1 VSDRPG
7 ASGETP
13 LRPSPSQQPIA
24 FLVLYALA
32 WAGGSIAYV
41 PFLTVLLPVRVAT
54 LVPGDQAVMWLSA
67 IAFCG
72 AIAASVG
79 HILFG
84 WLSDITSTRRP
95 WAALGLVLSCMLLL
109 AVPTAHSLQGMIGL
123 VVLWQLG
130 LNMMLA
136 PLAAW
141 GADCVPD
148 GQKGLLGG
156 LLAFA
161 PGLGALAGAL
171 VTIPGL
177 ASADSRLVIVALSVA
192 AAVLPALLLGSRAAA
207 TSMPEVAAPASAA
220 PRRRKRAAFRM
231 WVARLLVQIAEAA
244 LFSFLYIWLR
254 SIDPAVDDHLTAR
267 VFSMVLVL
275 SAPAALLAGRWADR
289 HQHPFL
295 PLVVCTLVAPI
306 GLVGMALARS
316 VTTGV
321 LGYAVFGFSTSIFL
335 ALHSAQT
342 LRTLPDGNR
351 RGRDL
356 GLFNLTNTMPSLVMP
371 WFTLA
376 LVPWLGFSALFLLFA
391 ALALIA
397 ALLLAGLSSEAVREI

>member
-1 VSDRPG
+1 M
-7 ASGETP
+7 
-13 LRPSPSQQPIA
+13 
-24 FLVLYALA
+24 LYALA

-41 PFLTVLLPVRVAT
+41 PFLTILLPVRVAA
-54 LVPGDQAVMWLSA
+54 LVPGGQAIVWLSA

-72 AIAASVG
+72 AISASVG

-84 WLSDITSTRRP
+84 WLSDVTGMRRP
-95 WAALGLVLSCMLLL
+95 WAALGLALSCVLLL
-109 AVPTAHSLQGMIGL
+109 LVPAAHSLSAIIGL

-148 GQKGLLGG
+148 SQKGLLGG

-177 ASADSRLVIVALSVA
+177 ASPDGRLVIVALSVA
-192 AAVLPALLLGSRAAA
+192 AAVLPALLLGSRA
-207 TSMPEVAAPASAA
+207 SVAPVPKVASPAPTPSTR
-220 PRRRKRAAFRM
+220 PKRAALRM
-231 WVARLLVQIAEAA
+231 WTARLLVQVAEAA
-244 LFSFLYIWLR
+244 LFSFLYLWLR

-267 VFSMVLVL
+267 VFSMVLVI
-275 SAPAALLAGRWADR
+275 SAPAALVAGRWADR
-289 HQHPFL
+289 RRHPFL
-295 PLVVCTLVAPI
+295 PLVICTLVAPI
-306 GLVGMALARS
+306 GLVGMAFAQS
-316 VTTGV
+316 VPSGV
-321 LGYAVFGFSTSIFL
+321 LSYGVFGFSTSIFL

-376 LVPWLGFSALFLLFA
+376 LVPWFGFSGLFLLFA
-391 ALALIA
+391 ALACVA
-397 ALLLAGLSSEAVREI
+397 ALLLAGLSSAADQ

>member
-1 VSDRPG
+1 MSDTPG
-7 ASGETP
+7 EVQPRQP
-13 LRPSPSQQPIA
+13 LW

-41 PFLTVLLPVRVAT
+41 PFLTILLPVRVAA
-54 LVPGDQAVMWLSA
+54 LVPGGQAIVWLSA

-72 AIAASVG
+72 AISASIG

-84 WLSDITSTRRP
+84 WLSDVTGMRRP
-95 WAALGLVLSCMLLL
+95 WAALGLALSCVLLL
-109 AVPTAHSLQGMIGL
+109 VVPWTHGL
-123 VVLWQLG
+123 RDIVVIVVLWQLG

-148 GQKGLLGG
+148 AQKGLLGG

-177 ASADSRLVIVALSVA
+177 ASADGRLTVVALVVA
-192 AAVLPALLLGSRAAA
+192 AAVLPALLLGNRVVAIAAPLQAA
-207 TSMPEVAAPASAA
+207 TAPAEQQTRKSAA
-220 PRRRKRAAFRM
+220 LRM
-231 WVARLLVQIAEAA
+231 WAARLLVQVAEAA
-244 LFSFLYIWLR
+244 LFSFLYLWLR
-254 SIDPAVDDHLTAR
+254 SIDPTVQDHLTAR
-267 VFSMVLVL
+267 VFSLVLVT
-275 SAPAALLAGRWADR
+275 SAPAALLAGRWADQR
-289 HQHPFL
+289 QHPFR
-295 PLVVCTLVAPI
+295 PLVICTLIAPI
-306 GLVGMALARS
+306 GLVGMALSQS
-316 VTTGV
+316 VSAGIV
-321 LGYAVFGFSTSIFL
+321 SYAIFGFSTSIFL

-342 LRTLPDGNR
+342 LRTLPDSNR

-376 LVPWLGFSALFLLFA
+376 LVPWFGFSGLFLLFA
-391 ALALIA
+391 ALAMLA
-397 ALLLAGLSSEAVREI
+397 ALLLRGLSSGTVRKI

>member
-1 VSDRPG
+1 MPDQPG
-7 ASGETP
+7 AAP
-13 LRPSPSQQPIA
+13 LRQPLW

-32 WAGGSIAYV
+32 WAGGAIAYV
-41 PFLTVLLPVRVAT
+41 PFLTILLPVRIAA
-54 LVPGDQAVMWLSA
+54 LVPGEQAIMWLSA

-72 AIAASVG
+72 AISASVG

-84 WLSDITSTRRP
+84 WLSDITGVRRP
-95 WAALGLVLSCMLLL
+95 WVALGLALSCVLLL
-109 AVPTAHSLQGMIGL
+109 VVPAAHSLQAIIAV

-177 ASADSRLVIVALSVA
+177 ATADGRLVVVAAIVA
-192 AAVLPALLLGSRAAA
+192 AAVLPALLMWNRAAA
-207 TSMPEVAAPASAA
+207 NSATVPATPQTR
-220 PRRRKRAAFRM
+220 PRNRQRAAIRM
-231 WVARLLVQIAEAA
+231 WAARLLVQVAEAA
-244 LFSFLYIWLR
+244 LFSFLYLWLR
-254 SIDPAVDDHLTAR
+254 SIDPSVQDHLTAR

-289 HQHPFL
+289 RQHPFL
-295 PLVVCTLVAPI
+295 PLVICTLVAPI
-306 GLVGMALARS
+306 GLVGMALAKS
-316 VTTGV
+316 VPIGIAS
-321 LGYAVFGFSTSIFL
+321 YAVFGFSTSIFL

-342 LRTLPDGNR
+342 LRTLPDSNR

-371 WFTLA
+371 WFTIA
-376 LVPWLGFSALFLLFA
+376 LVPWFGFSGLFVLFA
-391 ALALIA
+391 ALALVA
-397 ALLLAGLSSEAVREI
+397 AALLAGLRADPDSDS

>member
-1 VSDRPG
+1 MSEEPG
-7 ASGETP
+7 APGELP
-13 LRPSPSQQPIA
+13 LGQPPSRQPVS

-41 PFLTVLLPVRVAT
+41 PFLTILLPVRVAA
-54 LVPGDQAVMWLSA
+54 LAPGEQAIVWLSA

-72 AIAASVG
+72 AISASLG

-84 WLSDITSTRRP
+84 WLSDITAMRRP
-95 WAALGLVLSCMLLL
+95 WAALGLAVSCMLLL
-109 AVPTAHSLQGMIGL
+109 AVPSVHSLRDIIIV

-148 GQKGLLGG
+148 SQKGLLGG

-177 ASADSRLVIVALSVA
+177 ASPDGRLVIVALGVA
-192 AAVLPALLLGSRAAA
+192 AAVLPALLIGSRTAALVAKPA
-207 TSMPEVAAPASAA
+207 TAP
-220 PRRRKRAAFRM
+220 PRRRKRAALRM
-231 WVARLLVQIAEAA
+231 WAARLLVQVAEAA
-244 LFSFLYIWLR
+244 LFSFLYLWLR

-267 VFSMVLVL
+267 VFSTVLVI

-289 HQHPFL
+289 RGHPFL
-295 PLVVCTLVAPI
+295 PLVLCTLVAPV
-306 GLVGMALARS
+306 GLIGMALAQS
-316 VTTGV
+316 VPAGV
-321 LGYAVFGFSTSIFL
+321 LSYGVFGFSTSIFL
-335 ALHSAQT
+335 ALYSAQT
-342 LRTLPDGNR
+342 LRTLPDARR

-356 GLFNLTNTMPSLVMP
+356 GLFNLTNTVPSLVMP

-376 LVPWLGFSALFLLFA
+376 LVPWFGFTGLFLLFA
-391 ALALIA
+391 ALALVA
-397 ALLLAGLSSEAVREI
+397 ALLLAGLSSETDR

>member
-1 VSDRPG
+1 MPEQSG
-7 ASGETP
+7 ISGEPVTRQP
-13 LRPSPSQQPIA
+13 LS

-32 WAGGSIAYV
+32 WAGGAIAYV
-41 PFLTVLLPVRVAT
+41 PFLTILLPVRVAA
-54 LVPGDQAVMWLSA
+54 LAPGGPQQAVLWLSA

-72 AIAASVG
+72 AIAASAG

-84 WLSDITSTRRP
+84 WLSDVTRTRP
-95 WAALGLVLSCMLLL
+95 PWVALGLALSCSLLL
-109 AVPTAHSLQGMIGL
+109 FVPLAQSLETLILIVM
-123 VVLWQLG
+123 LWQLG

-141 GADCVPD
+141 GADCVPN

-171 VTIPGL
+171 VTIPGI
-177 ASADSRLVIVALSVA
+177 ASADGRLILVALTVA
-192 AAVLPALLLGSRAAA
+192 AAVLPALLMGTRAAPA
-207 TSMPEVAAPASAA
+207 DVAAPSLTAEA
-220 PRRRKRAAFRM
+220 PRRSAALRM
-231 WVARLLVQIAEAA
+231 WAARLLVQVAEAA
-244 LFSFLYIWLR
+244 LFSFLYLWLH
-254 SIDPAVDDHLTAR
+254 SIDPAVEDYLTAR
-267 VFSMVLVL
+267 VFSLVLVL

-289 HQHPFL
+289 RSRPFA
-295 PLVVCTLVAPI
+295 PLVACTLVAPF
-306 GLVGMALARS
+306 GLVGMALAHS
-316 VTTGV
+316 VTAGIIS
-321 LGYAVFGFSTSIFL
+321 YAVFGFSTSIFL

-342 LRTLPDGNR
+342 LRTLPDSSR

-376 LVPWLGFSALFLLFA
+376 LVPWFGFSGLFLLFA
-391 ALALIA
+391 ALALVAAILLA
-397 ALLLAGLSSEAVREI
+397 ALGTNPAPKN